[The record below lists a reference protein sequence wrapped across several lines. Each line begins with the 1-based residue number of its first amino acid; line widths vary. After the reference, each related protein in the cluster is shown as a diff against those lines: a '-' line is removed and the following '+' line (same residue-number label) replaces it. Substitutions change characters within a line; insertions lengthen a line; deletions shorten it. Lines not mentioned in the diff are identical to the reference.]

1 MAESATTCAPL
12 PLAGGG
18 GGGAETVQR
27 FFHVTPSPNPSRKRE
42 GSDSDERVESV
53 QALAAAE
60 QEAACSVQRGGGWR
74 PGARWARAAR
84 DAAIAALPPHQ
95 RPPMREL
102 GRRSEAADHAFKR
115 MRPDEGG
122 AMVGG
127 VVRLPVAARAAAPSV
142 AAPTPATHTPSSPR
156 RRGSIRRA
164 AAVPSATDESMD
176 PRLRGDDDGGRGER
190 GSQRRTSVATDA
202 ADLARVLSRRTG
214 SRSEVAA
221 ACPAAMTAGIRIGM
235 ALTQARALVPELRV
249 DPADPEGDRADLERL
264 AHSLARR
271 WSPSVTLA
279 GEDLLFLDLTGV
291 AHLHGGEARMLR
303 RLHALLARLGFAAR
317 IAVADTPGAAWAFA
331 RFRPETL
338 LRCPPGEHG
347 AWLAPLPVEA
357 LRLEGDAIDLLHRLG
372 VDSIGQLAAL
382 PRAPLVRRF
391 GTTIAARLD
400 QALGRIPEPV
410 TPVTPP
416 EPIAV
421 TQRFAEPIATP
432 EAIAHWLGDL
442 VHRLTEALAEAGQGA
457 RRIGLVADRVDGVPQ
472 RIGIGLAR
480 ASRDPAHL
488 LRLLA
493 RRIDQIEPGYGLD
506 AMTLHLLRSEPLGSL
521 PVDERLDAEVV
532 PDLAPLIDTLA
543 TRIGMARLWRM
554 RPVESD
560 VPERSAAAL
569 PPLDPPEREA
579 PPMKADDVRQLDR
592 NAPLPPWHPDW
603 PRPIRLLRRPER
615 LDHVVAAL
623 PDQPPR
629 RFTWRGE
636 RHEVVHADGPERIH
650 GEWWKRAAETH
661 ATRDYFRVE
670 DERGRRYWLFRQ
682 GDGER
687 QVTGDL
693 SWYLHGLFG

>member
-1 MAESATTCAPL
+1 MPDAATLAPL
-12 PLAGGG
+12 PRAGGSIRVG
-18 GGGAETVQR
+18 HA
-27 FFHVTPSPNPSRKRE
+27 PKRE
-42 GSDSDERVESV
+42 GSEGLEGLAEA
-53 QALAAAE
+53 QALATAE
-60 QEAACSVQRGGGWR
+60 QDAACSVQRGGGWR

-122 AMVGG
+122 AMAGGG
-127 VVRLPVAARAAAPSV
+127 VVRLALAPRAAAASID
-142 AAPTPATHTPSSPR
+142 TPAPATSPSSSPR
-156 RRGSIRRA
+156 RRGPIRSA
-164 AAVPSATDESMD
+164 VAVPSATDESMD
-176 PRLRGDDDGGRGER
+176 PRFRGDDDGGRGER
-190 GSQRRTSVATDA
+190 ESHRRTSVAVDA
-202 ADLARVLSRRTG
+202 VDLPRILSRRTG
-214 SRSEVAA
+214 SRSEVTA
-221 ACPAAMTAGIRIGM
+221 ACPAAIAAGIRVGM
-235 ALTQARALVPELRV
+235 ALTQARALVPGLRI
-249 DPADPEGDRADLERL
+249 DPADPQGDRVDLERL

-291 AHLHGGEARMLR
+291 AHLHGGEAQMLR
-303 RLHALLARLGFAAR
+303 RLHALLARAGFASR

-338 LRCPPGEHG
+338 LLCPSGEHG

-357 LRLEGDAIDLLHRLG
+357 LRLEGDALDLLHRLG
-372 VDSIGQLAAL
+372 IDSIGQLAAL

-442 VHRLTEALAEAGQGA
+442 VHRLAEALAEAGQGA

-493 RRIDQIEPGYGLD
+493 RRIDSIEPGYGLD
-506 AMTLHLLRSEPLGSL
+506 AMALHLLRSEPLGAL
-521 PVDERLDAEVV
+521 PVDERLDAETV
-532 PDLAPLIDTLA
+532 PDLAPLIDALA
-543 TRIGMARLWRM
+543 TRIGMGRLWRM
-554 RPVESD
+554 QAVESD
-560 VPERSAAAL
+560 VPERSATAL
-569 PPLDPPEREA
+569 PPLDPPERAA
-579 PPMKADDVRQLDR
+579 PTLKADDVRQLDR

-636 RHEVVHADGPERIH
+636 RHEVVRADGPERIH

-687 QVTGDL
+687 SVTGDL

>member
-1 MAESATTCAPL
+1 MADSTTTCAPL
-12 PLAGGG
+12 PLAGGV
-18 GGGAETVQR
+18 GGGAERVQR
-27 FFHVTPSPNPSRKRE
+27 FFHVSPSPNPSRERE
-42 GSDSDERVESV
+42 GSAGDEHLVSV

-122 AMVGG
+122 AMACG
-127 VVRLPVAARAAAPSV
+127 VARLPLIARAAASV

-156 RRGSIRRA
+156 RRGSIDSSVEDGA
-164 AAVPSATDESMD
+164 ATARPMD

-190 GSQRRTSVATDA
+190 RSQRRASVAADA
-202 ADLARVLSRRTG
+202 VNTPRVLSRRTG

-235 ALTQARALVPELRV
+235 ACTQARALVPELRV

-338 LRCPPGEHG
+338 LLCPPGEHV
-347 AWLAPLPVEA
+347 AWLALLPVEA

-391 GTTIAARLD
+391 GTVIAARLD

-442 VHRLTEALAEAGQGA
+442 VHRLAEALAEAGQGA

-506 AMTLHLLRSEPLGSL
+506 AMTLHLLRSEPLGAL
-521 PVDERLDAEVV
+521 PVDERLDAETV

-579 PPMKADDVRQLDR
+579 APMKVDDVRQLDR

-650 GEWWKRAAETH
+650 GEWWKRATETH

>member
-1 MAESATTCAPL
+1 VEAADAV
-12 PLAGGG
+12 LAI
-18 GGGAETVQR
+18 
-27 FFHVTPSPNPSRKRE
+27 PSPDPSRKRE
-42 GSDSDERVESV
+42 GSADDEHLASV

-122 AMVGG
+122 AMAGG
-127 VVRLPVAARAAAPSV
+127 VARLPLTARVAAPSV
-142 AAPTPATHTPSSPR
+142 AAPTPCTSPPSSPR
-156 RRGSIRRA
+156 RRGSIDSSVADDA
-164 AAVPSATDESMD
+164 ATAQRMD
-176 PRLRGDDDGGRGER
+176 PRLRGDDDGGRVER
-190 GSQRRTSVATDA
+190 RSQTQTTLADA
-202 ADLARVLSRRTG
+202 ADTPRVLSRRTG
-214 SRSEVAA
+214 SRSEVTA
-221 ACPAAMTAGIRIGM
+221 ACPTALAAGIRIGM
-235 ALTQARALVPELRV
+235 AITQARALVPELRV
-249 DPADPEGDRADLERL
+249 DAADPHGDRADLERL
-264 AHSLARR
+264 AHGLARR

-338 LRCPPGEHG
+338 LLCPPDEHG
-347 AWLAPLPVEA
+347 GWLAPLPVEA
-357 LRLEGDAIDLLHRLG
+357 LRLAGDALDLLHRLG
-372 VDSIGQLAAL
+372 IDSIGQLAAL

-442 VHRLTEALAEAGQGA
+442 VHRLAEALAGAGQGA

-488 LRLLA
+488 LRLLS

-506 AMTLHLLRSEPLGSL
+506 AMTLHLLRSEPLGAL
-521 PVDERLDAEVV
+521 PVEERLDAETV

-636 RHEVVHADGPERIH
+636 RHEVVRADGPERIH

-687 QVTGDL
+687 SVTGDL

>member
-1 MAESATTCAPL
+1 M
-12 PLAGGG
+12 
-18 GGGAETVQR
+18 
-27 FFHVTPSPNPSRKRE
+27 
-42 GSDSDERVESV
+42 D
-53 QALAAAE
+53 
-60 QEAACSVQRGGGWR
+60 
-74 PGARWARAAR
+74 PGFRR
-84 DAAIAALPPHQ
+84 D
-95 RPPMREL
+95 
-102 GRRSEAADHAFKR
+102 
-115 MRPDEGG
+115 DEGG
-122 AMVGG
+122 VEA
-127 VVRLPVAARAAAPSV
+127 
-142 AAPTPATHTPSSPR
+142 
-156 RRGSIRRA
+156 
-164 AAVPSATDESMD
+164 
-176 PRLRGDDDGGRGER
+176 PRL
-190 GSQRRTSVATDA
+190 
-202 ADLARVLSRRTG
+202 LSRRTG

-221 ACPAAMTAGIRIGM
+221 ACPAALAAGIRIGM
-235 ALTQARALVPELRV
+235 ALTQARALVPELRI
-249 DPADPEGDRADLERL
+249 DPADPDADRIDLERL

-271 WSPSVTLA
+271 WSPSVTIA
-279 GEDLLFLDLTGV
+279 SDDLLFLDLTGV
-291 AHLHGGEARMLR
+291 AHLHGGEARTLR

-317 IAVADTPGAAWAFA
+317 IAVADTPGAAWALA

-338 LRCPPGEHG
+338 LLCPPGDQG
-347 AWLAPLPVEA
+347 GWLTPLPVEA
-357 LRLEGDAIDLLHRLG
+357 LRLESDATVLLQRLG

-391 GTTIAARLD
+391 GTAIAARLD

-442 VHRLTEALAEAGQGA
+442 VRRLAEALAEAGQGA

-506 AMTLHLLRSEPLGSL
+506 AMTLHLLRSEPLGAL
-521 PVDERLDAEVV
+521 PVDERLDAETV

-554 RPVESD
+554 QAVESD

-569 PPLDPPEREA
+569 PPLDPPERVA

-592 NAPLPPWHPDW
+592 HAPLPPWHPDW

-615 LDHVVAAL
+615 LDFVVAEL

-636 RHEVVHADGPERIH
+636 RHEVVRADGPERIH
-650 GEWWKRAAETH
+650 GEWWKRATETH

>member
-1 MAESATTCAPL
+1 MEGL
-12 PLAGGG
+12 
-18 GGGAETVQR
+18 VQA
-27 FFHVTPSPNPSRKRE
+27 
-42 GSDSDERVESV
+42 

-74 PGARWARAAR
+74 PGARWARVAR

-102 GRRSEAADHAFKR
+102 GRRSEAAAPVFKR

-122 AMVGG
+122 AMAGG
-127 VVRLPVAARAAAPSV
+127 VVRLPLAARGAAPSV
-142 AAPTPATHTPSSPR
+142 VASAPPPQSSSR
-156 RRGSIRRA
+156 RKSGSIRLS
-164 AAVPSATDESMD
+164 VSASSPAEKVMD
-176 PRLRGDDDGGRGER
+176 PGLRRDDER
-190 GSQRRTSVATDA
+190 GVEFPRI
-202 ADLARVLSRRTG
+202 LSRRTG

-221 ACPAAMTAGIRIGM
+221 ACPAAIAAGIRIGM

-264 AHSLARR
+264 AHGLARR

-317 IAVADTPGAAWAFA
+317 IAVADTLGAAWALA

-357 LRLEGDAIDLLHRLG
+357 LRLEGDALDLLHRLG

-391 GTTIAARLD
+391 GTVIAARLD

-416 EPIAV
+416 EQIAV

-442 VHRLTEALAEAGQGA
+442 VHRLAEALAEAGQGA

-506 AMTLHLLRSEPLGSL
+506 AMTLHLLRSEPLGAQ
-521 PVDERLDAEVV
+521 PVDERLDAETV

-569 PPLDPPEREA
+569 PPLNPPEREA

-615 LDHVVAAL
+615 LDFVVAEL

-636 RHEVVHADGPERIH
+636 RHEVVRADGPERIH
-650 GEWWKRAAETH
+650 GEWWKRATETH

-687 QVTGDL
+687 SVTGDL

>member
-1 MAESATTCAPL
+1 MDPGFRRDDK
-12 PLAGGG
+12 GGG
-18 GGGAETVQR
+18 
-27 FFHVTPSPNPSRKRE
+27 
-42 GSDSDERVESV
+42 
-53 QALAAAE
+53 
-60 QEAACSVQRGGGWR
+60 EA
-74 PGARWARAAR
+74 
-84 DAAIAALPPHQ
+84 
-95 RPPMREL
+95 
-102 GRRSEAADHAFKR
+102 
-115 MRPDEGG
+115 
-122 AMVGG
+122 
-127 VVRLPVAARAAAPSV
+127 
-142 AAPTPATHTPSSPR
+142 PR
-156 RRGSIRRA
+156 I
-164 AAVPSATDESMD
+164 
-176 PRLRGDDDGGRGER
+176 
-190 GSQRRTSVATDA
+190 
-202 ADLARVLSRRTG
+202 LSRRTG

-303 RLHALLARLGFAAR
+303 RLHALLARLGFAAK
-317 IAVADTPGAAWAFA
+317 IAVADTLGAAWAFA
-331 RFRPETL
+331 RLRPETL
-338 LRCPPGEHG
+338 LLCPAGEHG

-357 LRLEGDAIDLLHRLG
+357 LRLENDALDLLHRLG

-410 TPVTPP
+410 TPVIPP

-442 VHRLTEALAEAGQGA
+442 VHRLAEALAEAGQGA

-521 PVDERLDAEVV
+521 PVDERLDAETV

-569 PPLDPPEREA
+569 PPLDPLEREA
-579 PPMKADDVRQLDR
+579 PPLKADDVRQLDR

-636 RHEVVHADGPERIH
+636 RHEVVRADGPERIH
-650 GEWWKRAAETH
+650 GEWWKRATETH

-687 QVTGDL
+687 SVTGDL

>member
-1 MAESATTCAPL
+1 
-12 PLAGGG
+12 
-18 GGGAETVQR
+18 
-27 FFHVTPSPNPSRKRE
+27 
-42 GSDSDERVESV
+42 
-53 QALAAAE
+53 
-60 QEAACSVQRGGGWR
+60 
-74 PGARWARAAR
+74 
-84 DAAIAALPPHQ
+84 
-95 RPPMREL
+95 
-102 GRRSEAADHAFKR
+102 
-115 MRPDEGG
+115 
-122 AMVGG
+122 
-127 VVRLPVAARAAAPSV
+127 
-142 AAPTPATHTPSSPR
+142 
-156 RRGSIRRA
+156 
-164 AAVPSATDESMD
+164 MD
-176 PRLRGDDDGGRGER
+176 PGFRRDDKGDVE
-190 GSQRRTSVATDA
+190 AP
-202 ADLARVLSRRTG
+202 RVLSRRTG

-221 ACPAAMTAGIRIGM
+221 ACPAAITAGIRIGM

-249 DPADPEGDRADLERL
+249 DPADPNGDRADLERL

-279 GEDLLFLDLTGV
+279 GDDLLFLDLTGV

-303 RLHALLARLGFAAR
+303 RLHALLARLGFASK

-331 RFRPETL
+331 RFRSETL
-338 LRCPPGEHG
+338 LLCPSGEHG

-357 LRLEGDAIDLLHRLG
+357 LRLEGDALDLLHRLG

-400 QALGRIPEPV
+400 QALGRIAEPV

-442 VHRLTEALAEAGQGA
+442 VHRLAEALAEAGQGA

-506 AMTLHLLRSEPLGSL
+506 AMALHLLRSEPLGAL
-521 PVDERLDAEVV
+521 PVDERLDAETV

-554 RPVESD
+554 QAVESD

-592 NAPLPPWHPDW
+592 HAPLPPWHPDW

-615 LDHVVAAL
+615 LDFVVAEL

-636 RHEVVHADGPERIH
+636 RHEVVRADGPERIH

>member
-1 MAESATTCAPL
+1 
-12 PLAGGG
+12 
-18 GGGAETVQR
+18 
-27 FFHVTPSPNPSRKRE
+27 
-42 GSDSDERVESV
+42 
-53 QALAAAE
+53 
-60 QEAACSVQRGGGWR
+60 VQRGGGWR
-74 PGARWARAAR
+74 PGARWARGER

-95 RPPMREL
+95 RPPLREL
-102 GRRSEAADHAFKR
+102 GRRSEAAAPAFKR

-122 AMVGG
+122 AMAGGG
-127 VVRLPVAARAAAPSV
+127 VVRLPLVARTAARVSIPEAASPPS
-142 AAPTPATHTPSSPR
+142 SSPR
-156 RRGSIRRA
+156 RRGSIDSSVEDGAATARR
-164 AAVPSATDESMD
+164 MD
-176 PRLRGDDDGGRGER
+176 PRFRGDDSKKGGER
-190 GSQRRTSVATDA
+190 LSVMRVDA
-202 ADLARVLSRRTG
+202 ASQPRILSHRTG
-214 SRSEVAA
+214 SRSEVTA
-221 ACPAAMTAGIRIGM
+221 ACPAALAAGIRVGM
-235 ALTQARALVPELRV
+235 ALTQARALVPELRI
-249 DPADPEGDRADLERL
+249 DAADPQGDHADLERL

-271 WSPSVTLA
+271 WSPSVTIA

-291 AHLHGGEARMLR
+291 AHLHGGEAAMLR
-303 RLHALLARLGFAAR
+303 RLHALFARLGFASR
-317 IAVADTPGAAWAFA
+317 IAVADTPGGAWALT
-331 RFRPETL
+331 RFRPESL
-338 LRCPPGEHG
+338 LRCPPGEQG

-357 LRLEGDAIDLLHRLG
+357 LRLEGDALDLLHRLG
-372 VDSIGQLAAL
+372 IDNIGQLAAV

-391 GTTIAARLD
+391 GTAIATRLD
-400 QALGRIPEPV
+400 QALGRIAEPV

-442 VHRLTEALAEAGQGA
+442 VHRLAEALAEAGQGA

-493 RRIDQIEPGYGLD
+493 RRIETIEPGYGLD
-506 AMTLHLLRSEPLGSL
+506 AMTLHLLRSEPLGAT
-521 PVDERLDAEVV
+521 PVDERLDAETV

-543 TRIGMARLWRM
+543 TRIGMSRLWRM

-569 PPLDPPEREA
+569 PPLDPPERAA

-592 NAPLPPWHPDW
+592 GAPLPPWHPDW
-603 PRPIRLLRRPER
+603 PRPIRLLSRPER

-636 RHEVVHADGPERIH
+636 RHEVVRADGPERIH
-650 GEWWKRAAETH
+650 GEWWRRAAETH
-661 ATRDYFRVE
+661 AVRDYFRVE
-670 DERGRRYWLFRQ
+670 DEAGRRYWLFRQ

-687 QVTGDL
+687 GVTGDL

>member
-1 MAESATTCAPL
+1 
-12 PLAGGG
+12 
-18 GGGAETVQR
+18 
-27 FFHVTPSPNPSRKRE
+27 
-42 GSDSDERVESV
+42 
-53 QALAAAE
+53 
-60 QEAACSVQRGGGWR
+60 
-74 PGARWARAAR
+74 
-84 DAAIAALPPHQ
+84 
-95 RPPMREL
+95 
-102 GRRSEAADHAFKR
+102 
-115 MRPDEGG
+115 
-122 AMVGG
+122 
-127 VVRLPVAARAAAPSV
+127 
-142 AAPTPATHTPSSPR
+142 
-156 RRGSIRRA
+156 
-164 AAVPSATDESMD
+164 MD

-190 GSQRRTSVATDA
+190 GSHRWTSVAVDA
-202 ADLARVLSRRTG
+202 ADADARVLSRRTG

-221 ACPAAMTAGIRIGM
+221 ACPAAMGAGIRIGM
-235 ALTQARALVPELRV
+235 ALTQARALVPELRI
-249 DPADPEGDRADLERL
+249 DAADPEGDRADLERL

-271 WSPSVTLA
+271 WSPSVTIA

-303 RLHALLARLGFAAR
+303 RLHALLARLGFASK
-317 IAVADTPGAAWAFA
+317 IAVADTPGAASAFA

-338 LRCPPGEHG
+338 LRCPPGEHA

-421 TQRFAEPIATP
+421 AQRFAEPIATP

-442 VHRLTEALAEAGQGA
+442 VQRLAEALAAAGQGA

-493 RRIDQIEPGYGLD
+493 RRIDSIEPGYGLD
-506 AMTLHLLRSEPLGSL
+506 AMTLHLLRSEPLGAL
-521 PVDERLDAEVV
+521 PVDERLDAETV

-560 VPERSAAAL
+560 VPERSTAAL

-579 PPMKADDVRQLDR
+579 PPLKADDVRQLDR
-592 NAPLPPWHPDW
+592 HAPLPPWHPDW

-687 QVTGDL
+687 SVTGDL

>member
-1 MAESATTCAPL
+1 
-12 PLAGGG
+12 
-18 GGGAETVQR
+18 
-27 FFHVTPSPNPSRKRE
+27 
-42 GSDSDERVESV
+42 
-53 QALAAAE
+53 
-60 QEAACSVQRGGGWR
+60 
-74 PGARWARAAR
+74 
-84 DAAIAALPPHQ
+84 
-95 RPPMREL
+95 MREL
-102 GRRSEAADHAFKR
+102 GRRSEAAEPVFRR

-122 AMVGG
+122 AMAGG
-127 VVRLPVAARAAAPSV
+127 VVRLPLAARGAAPSV
-142 AAPTPATHTPSSPR
+142 VASAPPPQSSSR
-156 RRGSIRRA
+156 RKPGSIRLS
-164 AAVPSATDESMD
+164 VSASSPAEKVMD
-176 PRLRGDDDGGRGER
+176 PGLRRDDER
-190 GSQRRTSVATDA
+190 GVESPRI
-202 ADLARVLSRRTG
+202 LSRRTG

-221 ACPAAMTAGIRIGM
+221 ACPAALAAGIRIGM

-249 DPADPEGDRADLERL
+249 DPADPDGDRADLERL
-264 AHSLARR
+264 AHGLARR

-317 IAVADTPGAAWAFA
+317 IAVADTLGAAWALA

-357 LRLEGDAIDLLHRLG
+357 LRLEGDALDLLHRLG

-391 GTTIAARLD
+391 GTVIAARLD

-442 VHRLTEALAEAGQGA
+442 VHRLAEALAEAGQGA

-506 AMTLHLLRSEPLGSL
+506 AMTLHLLRSEPLGAL
-521 PVDERLDAEVV
+521 PVEERLDAETV

-615 LDHVVAAL
+615 LDFVVAEL

-687 QVTGDL
+687 SVTGDL

>member
-1 MAESATTCAPL
+1 M
-12 PLAGGG
+12 
-18 GGGAETVQR
+18 
-27 FFHVTPSPNPSRKRE
+27 
-42 GSDSDERVESV
+42 
-53 QALAAAE
+53 QAIAAAE
-60 QEAACSVQRGGGWR
+60 QDAACSVQRGGGWR
-74 PGARWARAAR
+74 PGARWARGER

-95 RPPMREL
+95 RPPLREL
-102 GRRSEAADHAFKR
+102 GRRSEAADPVFKR

-122 AMVGG
+122 AMAGGG
-127 VVRLPVAARAAAPSV
+127 VVRLLPAVRDAAPSV
-142 AAPTPATHTPSSPR
+142 VTTAGATPPSSSPPR
-156 RRGSIRRA
+156 RGTIGASVEDGTATARR
-164 AAVPSATDESMD
+164 MD
-176 PRLRGDDDGGRGER
+176 SRLRGDDCGGRGER
-190 GSQRRTSVATDA
+190 RNHMQAASVDATDA
-202 ADLARVLSRRTG
+202 PRVLSRRIG
-214 SRSEVAA
+214 SRSAVTA
-221 ACPAAMTAGIRIGM
+221 ACPAAMAAGIRIGM
-235 ALTQARALVPELRV
+235 ALTQARALVPELRI
-249 DPADPEGDRADLERL
+249 DPADPDGDHADLERL

-271 WSPSVTLA
+271 WSPSVSIA
-279 GEDLLFLDLTGV
+279 GDDLLLLDLTGV

-303 RLHALLARLGFAAR
+303 RLHALLARTGFASR
-317 IAVADTPGAAWAFA
+317 IAVADTAGSARALA
-331 RFRPETL
+331 RFRASPL
-338 LRCPPGEHG
+338 LCCPPGEHG

-357 LRLEGDAIDLLHRLG
+357 LRLESDATALLQRLG

-391 GTTIAARLD
+391 GTVIAARLD

-410 TPVTPP
+410 TPVIPP

-442 VHRLTEALAEAGQGA
+442 VRRLAEALAEAGQGA

-488 LRLLA
+488 LSLLA
-493 RRIDQIEPGYGLD
+493 RRIDSIEPGYGLD
-506 AMTLHLLRSEPLGSL
+506 AMTLHLLRSEPLGAM
-521 PVDERLDAEVV
+521 PMDERLDAEMV
-532 PDLAPLIDTLA
+532 PDLAPLIDALA
-543 TRIGMARLWRM
+543 TRIGMGRLWRM
-554 RPVESD
+554 QAVESD

-569 PPLDPPEREA
+569 PPLDPPERAA
-579 PPMKADDVRQLDR
+579 PTLKADDVRRLDR

-636 RHEVVHADGPERIH
+636 RHEVVRADGPERIH

-661 ATRDYFRVE
+661 AVRDYFRVE

-687 QVTGDL
+687 GVTGDL